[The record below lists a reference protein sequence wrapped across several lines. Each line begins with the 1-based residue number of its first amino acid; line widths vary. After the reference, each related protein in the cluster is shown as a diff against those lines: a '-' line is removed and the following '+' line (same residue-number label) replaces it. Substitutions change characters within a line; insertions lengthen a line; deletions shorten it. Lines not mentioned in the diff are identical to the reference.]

1 MDLTKMWKIASAIC
15 FVFSLT
21 LFASMIPFEK
31 IPRSL
36 VRFDSLSEK
45 EIIDEQ
51 DFQQQAAKYNKNYK
65 ETKEYAKRKE
75 IFVYNK

>member
-51 DFQQQAAKYNKNYK
+51 DFQ
-65 ETKEYAKRKE
+65 
-75 IFVYNK
+75 